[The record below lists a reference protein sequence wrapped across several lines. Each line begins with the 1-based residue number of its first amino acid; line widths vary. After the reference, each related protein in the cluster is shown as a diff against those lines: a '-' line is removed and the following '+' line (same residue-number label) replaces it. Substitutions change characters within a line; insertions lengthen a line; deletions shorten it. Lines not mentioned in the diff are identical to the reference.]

1 MNSLLQRV
9 LTGTLMA
16 VIGALAVWWHAWSF
30 YALTLLLNAFLL
42 QELYRLLR
50 NTTGYSDSN
59 WWKIVALRQVIGGYG
74 VLVTALVLEHHLPPI
89 FFLSFLLVFPI
100 FLIAELFLKAR
111 NEIVNFS
118 INMAGLVYIT
128 VPMVSMLVIA
138 RTDDH
143 YAPAWVLGLMSL
155 VVANDVFAYFTG
167 SLLGRTKL
175 LERIS
180 PKKTWEGA
188 IGGAAF
194 TLLTGW
200 LVHEVT
206 GLRDVTD
213 WLVLAAIAVVFGTL
227 GDLVES
233 MIKRNLQIKDS
244 GKMLPGHG
252 GFLDRFDA
260 ILLALPFFALYIL
273 FTQ

>member
-1 MNSLLQRV
+1 
-9 LTGTLMA
+9 MA

>member
-30 YALTLLLNAFLL
+30 YALALLLNAFLL

-50 NTTGYSDSN
+50 NTTGYTNSN
-59 WWKIVALRQVIGGYG
+59 WWKIALLRQVTGGYG

-89 FFLSFLLVFPI
+89 FFLSFLLVFPM

-118 INMAGLVYIT
+118 VNIAGLVYIT

-188 IGGAAF
+188 IGGAVF

-206 GLRDVTD
+206 GLRNVTD

-233 MIKRNLQIKDS
+233 MMKRNLQIKDS

-260 ILLALPFFALYIL
+260 ILFALPVMTLYLL